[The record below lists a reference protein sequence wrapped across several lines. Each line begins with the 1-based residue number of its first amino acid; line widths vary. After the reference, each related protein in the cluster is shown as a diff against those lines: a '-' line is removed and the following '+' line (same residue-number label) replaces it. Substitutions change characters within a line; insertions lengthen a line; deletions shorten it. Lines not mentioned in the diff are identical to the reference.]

1 MSVLRFGAFVL
12 NPLTGELRKG
22 AALLNIPPQPFK
34 VLVLLATHP
43 GELVSREAI
52 QREIWGKETFVDFD
66 QGLNF
71 AINKIRTT
79 LGDSAA
85 TPRYIET
92 LARRGYRF
100 IASVETM
107 SPEPASFGLQL
118 DNREQDSDNVSLR
131 PAVEQGAALEETSKP
146 EAPSTP
152 GRYGLGRTAAVLCAT
167 GALLVAM
174 NARPIRDRFGTH
186 PVSKQIRSL
195 AVMPL
200 QNLSGDK
207 EQAYFADG
215 LTDEL
220 TTNLAGVRSLHVIS
234 RTTMMQYRDTHM
246 PLRQIGRELHVDAVV
261 QGSVIR
267 SGRTVR
273 ITAQLIDAGSDHHRW
288 AQSYERDVSEILTVQ
303 DSLALDI
310 AAAIRAELSPEEHE
324 ARAQP
329 RSVNPDAYE
338 VYLHGRNKLGKQAR
352 ESIRESIQDFQRAI
366 DLDPMYASAYSGLSD
381 AYTLMANY
389 GALLPRDAF
398 PRAKAAAFKALSL
411 DPLLAEAHASLG
423 LVKNYYDLD
432 WPGAEGEYK
441 RAIALSPSYA
451 TAHLRYARFL
461 SMAARHDEAIQEI
474 ERARGVD
481 PLSMVIQSNAGS
493 ILYHARRY
501 DAAILQSRKTLEIDP
516 NRVYARIFLAM
527 CYEQKGMYPQAIQE
541 LERSRAYFGGAP
553 SVGLAHVYALTGRTA
568 EARRILAALEKEGDN
583 ADWYFIA
590 GVYAALADKAS
601 AFICLEKAYAKRD
614 FFLASLKVDP
624 YMDPLRSDARFQDL
638 LRHVGPPEMGN
649 EASMSPLDNIA
660 GCRLRLP

>member
-1 MSVLRFGAFVL
+1 MPLLRFGAFVL

-22 AALLNIPPQPFK
+22 TALLNIPPQPFK

-43 GELVSREAI
+43 GELVSRQAI
-52 QREIWGKETFVDFD
+52 QQEIWGKDTFVDFD

-71 AINKIRTT
+71 AINKVRTT
-79 LGDSAA
+79 LGDNAA

-107 SPEPASFGLQL
+107 SPEPAHLGLPLQ
-118 DNREQDSDNVSLR
+118 NREPDPAKVPLR
-131 PAVEQGAALEETSKP
+131 HAAEQEAALQETSKP

-152 GRYGLGRTAAVLCAT
+152 GRYGLGRIAAVLCAT
-167 GALLVAM
+167 GALLIAI
-174 NARPIRDRFGTH
+174 NARPIRDRFEIH
-186 PVSKQIRSL
+186 PRSKQIRSL
-195 AVMPL
+195 AVIPL
-200 QNLSGDK
+200 QNLSGEED
-207 EQAYFADG
+207 QAYFADG

-234 RTTMMQYRDTHM
+234 RTTMMQYRDTHI
-246 PLRQIGRELHVDAVV
+246 PLRQIGRELHVDALV
-261 QGSVIR
+261 QGSVVR
-267 SGRTVR
+267 SGHTVR
-273 ITAQLIDAGSDHHRW
+273 IAAQLIDAGNDHRLW
-288 AQSYERDVSEILTVQ
+288 SQSYERDVSEILTLQ
-303 DSLALDI
+303 DSVALDI
-310 AAAIRAELSPEEHE
+310 SAAIRAELSPEEHE

-338 VYLHGRNKLGKQAR
+338 AYLHGRNNLGKQSR
-352 ESIRESIQDFQRAI
+352 ESIRGSIQDFQRAI
-366 DLDPMYASAYSGLSD
+366 DLDPMYAAAYSGLSD

-423 LVKNYYDLD
+423 LVKNCYDLD

-451 TAHLRYARFL
+451 MAHLRYARYL

-481 PLSMVIQSNAGS
+481 PLSMVIQSNVGS

-501 DAAILQSRKTLEIDP
+501 DAAILQSRKTLAIDP
-516 NRVYARIFLAM
+516 NRVYSRIFLAM
-527 CYEQKGMYPQAIQE
+527 SYEQKGMYGQAIQE
-541 LERSRAYFGGAP
+541 LERSRPYFGGTP
-553 SVGLAHVYALTGRTA
+553 SVGLAHVYALTGRTV
-568 EARRILAALEKEGDN
+568 EARRILAALEKEGDD

-614 FFLASLKVDP
+614 FFLTSLKVDP
-624 YMDPLRSDARFQDL
+624 HMDPLRSDLRFQDL
-638 LRHVGPPEMGN
+638 LHHVGPPEVGK
-649 EASMSPLDNIA
+649 
-660 GCRLRLP
+660 